1 MIKYYCVIIIFL
13 FCASLS
19 FAQDVTYNNVKKQY
33 ETFQFDNVIK
43 LSDQLIQNGILSDS
57 LKIELYLMRANIFY
71 QRSDDQ
77 STRNS
82 FEEILKIQKK
92 YIPDPSNI
100 SSKLIAIFNE
110 VKTEYMRKNPDIVQ
124 HPDSTQIKKEVKFVD
139 PLIMW
144 NARILSV
151 FPGLGQL
158 YLGYKTKGWIE
169 TAFSAINLGA
179 LIYFHLD
186 TNKKEKDYL
195 NETNNLLIQQKYDD
209 YNKSYKF
216 RTALLLL
223 YAVHFVYSQIDLT
236 FFSNE
241 PPLGVSLQ
249 EKTSVN
255 STVSMSD
262 LQLNFRIHF

>member
-13 FCASLS
+13 FCASFS
-19 FAQDVTYNNVKKQY
+19 FAQDVTYDNVKKQY
-33 ETFQFDNVIK
+33 ETFQYDNVIK
-43 LSDQLIQNGILSDS
+43 FSGQLIQRGILSDS

-71 QRSDDQ
+71 SRNDDQ
-77 STRNS
+77 ATRNS

-92 YIPDPSNI
+92 YVPDPSNI
-100 SSKLIAIFNE
+100 SSKLITIFNE
-110 VKTEYMRKNPDIVQ
+110 VKVEYMRKNPDIVQ
-124 HPDSTQIKKEVKFVD
+124 LPDSTQIKREIKFAD

-144 NARILSV
+144 NARIRNII
-151 FPGLGQL
+151 PGLGEL

-169 TAFSAINLGA
+169 TALSAVNLGA

-209 YNKSYKF
+209 YNKSYKI
-216 RTALLLL
+216 RTALLVS
-223 YAVHFVYSQIDLT
+223 YAALFVISQIDLT

-241 PPLGVSLQ
+241 PQLGVSLQ
-249 EKTSVN
+249 EKTLIN
-255 STVSMSD
+255 SPVSMNS